1 MSRVAFPRVLVRP
14 INYWDTGVRVIR
26 TIYPSLIRSLSL
38 PRSGLFLSSS
48 IDLLRGTF
56 QRAARER
63 ERERDSK
70 GDEVERGKVEHDDGI
85 HGNRGGRIRILEL
98 SNAWKRL
105 GYFRKVS
112 KTARFVRGCATRRE
126 RRERERRS
134 IFEDREKIGEN
145 KGECI
150 RYKNVR
156 EKLLKRVESRR
167 IIARK

>member
-38 PRSGLFLSSS
+38 PRSGLFLFSS
-48 IDLLRGTF
+48 IDLRLKG
-56 QRAARER
+56 QRER
-63 ERERDSK
+63 EGERDSKGTK

-85 HGNRGGRIRILEL
+85 HRNRGGRIRILEL

-112 KTARFVRGCATRRE
+112 FRSRLRDEGGGGRRSRAYSRATRGRKVE
-126 RRERERRS
+126 R
-134 IFEDREKIGEN
+134 K
-145 KGECI
+145 
-150 RYKNVR
+150 
-156 EKLLKRVESRR
+156 
-167 IIARK
+167 